1 MSIEPKNDESN
12 YVAKQI
18 GNTLYR
24 IKICFS
30 ETAKERMEEKIIR
43 LIKNDALYKK
53 KAKGQA

>member
-12 YVAKQI
+12 YVAKRI
-18 GNTLYR
+18 GSTLYR